1 MALIARLGWATPLLL
16 AALAGCATP
25 NTPPPAP
32 PAAPQAALHLSTIV
46 DVRQIDISGPANGRA
61 SVDAVLAALQQPPS
75 SGNIAAQEVV
85 MLRDDGTGTSLVE
98 RPPGNFQ
105 VGQHVAIIEN
115 GATLLAPQ
123 N

>member
-1 MALIARLGWATPLLL
+1 MALIGRFGCAAPLLL
-16 AALAGCATP
+16 AALAGCAAPRTLP
-25 NTPPPAP
+25 SAP

-46 DVRQIDISGPANGRA
+46 DVRQVDISGDANGRA
-61 SVDAVLAALQQPPS
+61 GVDAVLAALRQPPS
-75 SGNIAAQEVV
+75 SGAIVAQEVV
-85 MLRDDGTGTSLVE
+85 MMRDDGTGTSLVE